1 MKKNK
6 SNKKLQVE
14 KREEAMVQ
22 GILEGSP
29 DAIGVVVIRLDCGC
43 RKMAAISKEGDPA
56 SKIIMYRDQAESICD
71 TCKKDNGSFMR
82 VEESFIHWVEPAPS
96 EKIQEEINT
105 KVLGSPTE
113 H

>member
-6 SNKKLQVE
+6 SKKKLQVE
-14 KREEAMVQ
+14 KREEAMIQ

-29 DAIGVVVIRLDCGC
+29 DAIGVVVIRLDCEC

-56 SKIIMYRDQAESICD
+56 SKIIMYRDHAESICD
-71 TCKKDNGSFMR
+71 TCKEDNGSFVR
-82 VEESFIHWVEPAPS
+82 VRESFIHWVEPAPN
-96 EKIQEEINT
+96 KDIQKEIST
-105 KVLGSPTE
+105 KVLGSQTE

>member
-1 MKKNK
+1 MKKKK
-6 SNKKLQVE
+6 SKKKLMVE
-14 KREEAMVQ
+14 KREEAMIH

-43 RKMAAISKEGDPA
+43 RKMAAVSKEGDPA

-71 TCKKDNGSFMR
+71 QCKNDQGAFMR
-82 VEESFIHWVEPAPS
+82 VHESFIHWVEPAPS
-96 EKIQEEINT
+96 KEKQDEISI
-105 KVLGSPTE
+105 KVMGSPTE

>member
-6 SNKKLQVE
+6 SKKKIMAE
-14 KREEAMVQ
+14 KQEEAMIQ

-43 RKMAAISKEGDPA
+43 RKMAAVSKEGDPA
-56 SKIIMYRDQAESICD
+56 SKIIMYRDRADSICD
-71 TCKKDNGSFMR
+71 KCKDDQGSFMR
-82 VEESFIHWVEPAPS
+82 VNESFIHWMEPAPS
-96 EKIQEEINT
+96 KEKQDEISI
-105 KVLGSPTE
+105 KVMGSPTE